1 MKAKLLFSMLVLGVL
16 TAMAQPTAPIVP
28 DNSFHKMIT
37 PHHFMIKFDDT
48 AQNPAISD
56 KTMSPPFK
64 GGGGGG
70 TIDPNAPKVNF
81 ILDFD
86 TETQRAK
93 RITLV
98 NNTTYTDN
106 YQQGIPQLQQGANI
120 LSVPKGTYEIIVV
133 FDQLDTSRDD
143 EWSLYQMYVIREQ
156 VTINEDMTMNIA
168 ASEANNHIDYQ
179 TLTIDGEPVYTGKWT
194 VDENWNW
201 TELEPGNV
209 DDVYYITC
217 IACSD
222 LGNLQTNLGDFG
234 VDIVGETLQ
243 QTVAEDMADIYVND
257 VSERYI
263 FYTYRVAFKGRE
275 FYTSASEVVGAAGNI
290 TVTNDPSKYKL
301 FQDPFLVPQRQGEQL
316 YPAISFHAIPLKTQ
330 SYMGTDIDFITPLE
344 EGEQIKC
351 YVSSSADES
360 NTFFPHFE
368 VFVSE
373 KTIESTPWG
382 EQENYI
388 PVLKSMPLTSTNG
401 HTVFANNGAG
411 AFYNSEPWT
420 HFEREYSEE
429 LDDYGQDVK
438 EYPIWPT
445 HPIFTYPVE
454 KKKGILGNNCPLM
467 ICNPLQYEL
476 TYSWPDENGNMVN
489 QTFYSF
495 IFDYDYIGRY
505 GEKRPNDITDAEFS
519 IRVNDEDFAT
529 GQGFTCYELDGL
541 LNGVVDASITN
552 ETVLVDDM
560 TGSNTAQLHYTAGA
574 EDQNPPT
581 MTMLHF
587 KANNGDVIDRFATAN
602 DGSIEFSAG
611 DFNAITTPLQ
621 LIAFNRQAP
630 ESVEVSYSPYGED
643 YWNELAVEEVPE
655 NYWPTMGWFYTA
667 PLAGVTGQGLNGWFD
682 LKIRVEDAAGNWQ
695 EQVISPAF
703 RIDDLAYSS
712 VVTIT
717 PDKVGDNAI
726 YNLAGQ
732 RMRGGLESLPHGI
745 YIVGG
750 KKVVK

>member
-16 TAMAQPTAPIVP
+16 TAMAQPTAPCVL
-28 DNSFHKMIT
+28 DNGFHKMLT
-37 PHHFMIKFDDT
+37 PHQFMVKFDDT
-48 AQNPAISD
+48 AQNSAISD

-64 GGGGGG
+64 GGGGG

-86 TETQRAK
+86 TETQRASYIDVTTK
-93 RITLV
+93 GNTI
-98 NNTTYTDN
+98 NNFM
-106 YQQGIPQLQQGANI
+106 QGINQLQQGSNV
-120 LSVPKGTYEIIVV
+120 LSIPKGTFDIIVS
-133 FDQLDTSRDD
+133 FAELDNSKD
-143 EWSLYQMYVIREQ
+143 LYVIREQ
-156 VTINEDMTMNIA
+156 VTIENDTTLNFS
-168 ASEANNHIDYQ
+168 ASEAKNHIDFQ

-209 DDVYYITC
+209 EEVFYMTLIS
-217 IACSD
+217 CSEY
-222 LGNLQTNLGDFG
+222 GIRQTTRGDFG
-234 VDIVGETLQ
+234 IDIVGDTYQ
-243 QTVAEDMADIYVND
+243 QTIAEDMADIFVND
-257 VSERYI
+257 VSDRYV
-263 FYTYRVAFKGRE
+263 FSTYRVAFKGRE
-275 FYTSASEVVGAAGNI
+275 FYTSTSEVVGASGNI
-290 TVTNDPSKYKL
+290 TVTNDPSKYEL

-316 YPAISFHAIPLKTQ
+316 YPAFSFHARPLKTQ
-330 SYMGTDIDFITPLE
+330 SYLGTEIDFTTPLE
-344 EGEQIKC
+344 EGDLIKC
-351 YVSSSADES
+351 YISSSADES

-368 VFVSE
+368 VFVTE

-388 PVLKSMPLTSTNG
+388 PVLNSMPLTSTNG

-411 AFYNSEPWT
+411 TFCKSEPWT
-420 HFEREYSEE
+420 HFESEYSEE
-429 LDDYGQDVK
+429 LDDNGRDISD
-438 EYPIWPT
+438 YPIWPA

-505 GEKRPNDITDAEFS
+505 GEKRPDDITDAK
-519 IRVNDEDFAT
+519 VNIKLNGEEILT
-529 GQGFTCYELDGL
+529 GQGSFIAQMDEP
-541 LNGVVDASITN
+541 LNGVIDATVINQTVQVD
-552 ETVLVDDM
+552 EM
-560 TGSNTAQLHYTAGA
+560 TGFNKAQLHYTAGA

-587 KANNGDVIDRFATAN
+587 KANNGDVIDRFTTAN

-621 LIAFNRQAP
+621 LIAFDRKAP

-643 YWNELAVEEVPE
+643 NWNELAVEEVPE
-655 NYWPTMGWFYTA
+655 NYWPVMGWFYTGS
-667 PLAGVTGQGLNGWFD
+667 LAGVTGQGLNGWFD
-682 LKIRVEDAAGNWQ
+682 LKIRLTDAAGNWQ
-695 EQVISPAF
+695 EQVLSPAF
-703 RIDDLAYSS
+703 RINDHAYSS
-712 VVTIT
+712 VATI
-717 PDKVGDNAI
+717 GSDNAREVAR

-732 RMRGGLESLPHGI
+732 RVDANATGVVIIKMSDGTAR
-745 YIVGG
+745 
-750 KKVVK
+750 KVLK